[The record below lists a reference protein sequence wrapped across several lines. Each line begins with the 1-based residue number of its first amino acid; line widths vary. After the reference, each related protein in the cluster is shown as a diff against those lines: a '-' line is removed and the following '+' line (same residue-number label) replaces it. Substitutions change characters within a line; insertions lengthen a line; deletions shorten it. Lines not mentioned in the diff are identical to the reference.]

1 MKTFEEKTTVV
12 GVSELRTKL
21 DKILKSAKDHK
32 VLIERRNK
40 NIAVLIDIT
49 RYQEIERMLDM
60 VEEFAL
66 GNIAEERGVL
76 AKPSDY
82 IPIKKFT
89 KKIKKK

>member
-21 DKILKSAKDHK
+21 DKILNSAKDHK

-40 NIAVLIDIT
+40 NLAVLIDIT

-66 GNIAEERGVL
+66 GNVAKERSVS
-76 AKPSDY
+76 AKFSDY

>member
-12 GVSELRTKL
+12 GVSELRTKF
-21 DKILKSAKDHK
+21 DKILNSAKDHK
-32 VLIERRNK
+32 VVIERRNK
-40 NIAVLIDIT
+40 NLAVLIDIT

-66 GNIAEERGVL
+66 GNIANERNTS

-82 IPIKKFT
+82 IPVKKFA

>member
-21 DKILKSAKDHK
+21 DKILNLAKDHK
-32 VLIERRNK
+32 ILIERRNK
-40 NIAVLIDIT
+40 NLAVLIDIT
-49 RYQEIERMLDM
+49 RYQEIEQMLDM

-66 GNIAEERGVL
+66 GNIAKERGVS

>member
-21 DKILKSAKDHK
+21 DKILILAKDHK
-32 VLIERRNK
+32 VLIEKRNK
-40 NIAVLIDIT
+40 NLAVLIDIT

-66 GNIAEERGVL
+66 GNIAKERGTST
-76 AKPSDY
+76 KPSDY